1 MVAGALCEFIAVES
15 STYERWL
22 RFESSEKK
30 DCPSVN
36 DQFSIHTN
44 LYRHK
49 FLFCSKLV
57 ALSLSLSL
65 SLNFFIHFLS
75 YDCDIKSPGN
85 CCAILLQQFVVFTI
99 CIIFI
104 GLFT

>member
-36 DQFSIHTN
+36 FLSIQIYIVTSFFFVQN
-44 LYRHK
+44 L
-49 FLFCSKLV
+49 L
-57 ALSLSLSL
+57 LSLSLSL
-65 SLNFFIHFLS
+65 SLSQFFYSFFIL
-75 YDCDIKSPGN
+75 
-85 CCAILLQQFVVFTI
+85 
-99 CIIFI
+99 
-104 GLFT
+104 